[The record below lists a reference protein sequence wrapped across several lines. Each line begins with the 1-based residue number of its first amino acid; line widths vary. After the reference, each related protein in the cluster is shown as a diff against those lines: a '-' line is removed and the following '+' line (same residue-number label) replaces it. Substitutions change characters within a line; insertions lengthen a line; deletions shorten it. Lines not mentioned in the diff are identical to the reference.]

1 MRIRSTK
8 WRRRIRLIRERLYI
22 PLMLTPVLIVV
33 IGLFGGGIIN
43 AAIEGFGYIPALR
56 MYDFT
61 LEHYI
66 DAVTRHD
73 FLESLLFGLKISI
86 LPNLISLVISLFIA
100 MQLIRRFTGRS
111 VLKFIFRMPLQIP
124 GLVTTFM
131 ILVLLTDGGLVAR
144 AAHHLGLVEV
154 PSDFPHLLYDKNG
167 VGIIVA
173 STWGQIAFVS
183 LVMYSF
189 LLGLDPNYEEAARTL
204 GANDWR
210 VFRHVW
216 LPMMMPAILVVTLLN
231 FAFSF
236 GGYATPQILGPTSPT
251 TLPVL
256 AFRTFQSPE
265 IRLRPRAMALSVVI
279 SVICGLI
286 LVLYTYFVRRMQYTQ
301 TKVRR

>member
-1 MRIRSTK
+1 
-8 WRRRIRLIRERLYI
+8 
-22 PLMLTPVLIVV
+22 
-33 IGLFGGGIIN
+33 
-43 AAIEGFGYIPALR
+43 
-56 MYDFT
+56 
-61 LEHYI
+61 
-66 DAVTRHD
+66 
-73 FLESLLFGLKISI
+73 
-86 LPNLISLVISLFIA
+86 
-100 MQLIRRFTGRS
+100 
-111 VLKFIFRMPLQIP
+111 MPLQIP
-124 GLVTTFM
+124 ALVTTFM

-144 AAHHLGLVEV
+144 AAYHLGLIEV

-167 VGIIVA
+167 IGIIVTA
-173 STWGQIAFVS
+173 VWGQIAFVS

-204 GANDWR
+204 GANDWN

-216 LPMMMPAILVVTLLN
+216 LPMMTPAILVVTLLN

-236 GGYATPQILGPTSPT
+236 GGYATPQILGPTTPT

-256 AFRTFQSPE
+256 AFNTFLSPE

-286 LVLYTYFVRRMQYTQ
+286 LVLYTYFFRRMQYTQ